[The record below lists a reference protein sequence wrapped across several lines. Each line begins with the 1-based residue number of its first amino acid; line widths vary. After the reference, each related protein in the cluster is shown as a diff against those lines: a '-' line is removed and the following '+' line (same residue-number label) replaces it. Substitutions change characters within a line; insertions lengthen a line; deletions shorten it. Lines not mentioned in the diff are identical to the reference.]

1 METLG
6 EVYEH
11 QAGLI
16 KKLSKDIAR
25 LRNVR
30 EDNEERLEEINNVAD
45 EQRVSGILFAVCV
58 GRVPARAFCV
68 PFVLRVFWGGSWRLD

>member
-1 METLG
+1 M
-6 EVYEH
+6 YEH

-25 LRNVR
+25 LRSVR

-45 EQRVSGILFAVCV
+45 EQRVSGRGTSTSETCFCCAVFSCL
-58 GRVPARAFCV
+58 GNARISSV
-68 PFVLRVFWGGSWRLD
+68 EHWRC